1 MLAFRE
7 KARPKMNI
15 EVKDKKDFV
24 NIAKKFNIAER
35 HVTKIQDQKLL
46 NMVSYQYFG
55 MDFTSLECLR
65 LRIFW
70 TNFTICQILAEFLVW
85 GKILIVTRNQWRD
98 LWMHLN
104 SYIVFLSK
112 GQKSR
117 KILLNH
123 LLNITLVWT
132 QWNVFWS
139 TNGLATLTLVL
150 MVRSLTVSGKCLNT
164 IIIFH
169 NASSYFI
176 GPLNTTST
184 WY

>member
-55 MDFTSLECLR
+55 IPEPLSLAYLR

-70 TNFTICQILAEFLVW
+70 TSFTICQILAEFRV
-85 GKILIVTRNQWRD
+85 
-98 LWMHLN
+98 
-104 SYIVFLSK
+104 
-112 GQKSR
+112 
-117 KILLNH
+117 
-123 LLNITLVWT
+123 
-132 QWNVFWS
+132 
-139 TNGLATLTLVL
+139 
-150 MVRSLTVSGKCLNT
+150 
-164 IIIFH
+164 
-169 NASSYFI
+169 
-176 GPLNTTST
+176 
-184 WY
+184 

>member
-46 NMVSYQYFG
+46 NMVNYQYFG
-55 MDFTSLECLR
+55 IDFASLEYLR

-112 GQKSR
+112 GYKS
-117 KILLNH
+117 
-123 LLNITLVWT
+123 
-132 QWNVFWS
+132 
-139 TNGLATLTLVL
+139 
-150 MVRSLTVSGKCLNT
+150 
-164 IIIFH
+164 
-169 NASSYFI
+169 
-176 GPLNTTST
+176 
-184 WY
+184 